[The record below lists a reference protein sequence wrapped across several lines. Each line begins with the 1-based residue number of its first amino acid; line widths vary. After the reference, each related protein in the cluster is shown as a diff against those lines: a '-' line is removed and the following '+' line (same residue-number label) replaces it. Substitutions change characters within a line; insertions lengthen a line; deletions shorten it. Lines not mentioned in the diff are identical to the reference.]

1 MQTQKENRSAHR
13 QLRNAAIESAAQVIQ
28 SARQHHMAA
37 GQHRAM
43 RRLTAGPFVIVQAL
57 LLPAMF
63 FCLLLIG
70 EPFILNFWQDCIQF
84 WLTRLDIPLQAQH
97 QATLTSALHFEW
109 IGAANASY
117 MPSFTTKLISALAT
131 FVVFA
136 LTSNM
141 SRDRIPLQYLLRILC
156 VVQALALLFFWYAP
170 SQFPYSI
177 PDHMRA
183 LVSMG
188 SMLMLAIPVMLAIG
202 YYLLELSLTV
212 KIVHTIFILVYFI
225 LMIPHKVVLHTLILY
240 KMSLLYMPVLY
251 LCLGAVFDMLLFV
264 ALYSW
269 TVSLVPERITR

>member
-1 MQTQKENRSAHR
+1 MQNQKDSLSAPL
-13 QLRNAAIESAAQVIQ
+13 QMRNAAIVSAARAIQ
-28 SARQHHMAA
+28 EARQHHATA
-37 GQHRAM
+37 GQHRAL
-43 RRLTAGPFVIVQAL
+43 RRLTAGPSVIAQAL
-57 LLPAMF
+57 LLPTVV
-63 FCLLLIG
+63 CTLLLLG
-70 EPFILNFWQDCIQF
+70 EPFILNFWRGCIQF
-84 WLTRLDIPLQAQH
+84 WLTRLDIPLYAEQQTMAMK
-97 QATLTSALHFEW
+97 TLNFEW

-117 MPSFTTKLISALAT
+117 MPSFTTKLASAMTT

-141 SRDRIPLQYLLRILC
+141 HKDKLPLQYLLRIVC

-177 PDHMRA
+177 PDHMRDI
-183 LVSMG
+183 VSMG

-202 YYLLELSLTV
+202 YYLLDLSLTA
-212 KIVHTIFILVYFI
+212 KITHTMFILSYFI

-251 LCLGAVFDMLLFV
+251 ICLGAVFDMLLFV

-269 TVSLVPERITR
+269 TVSMVPEEITR

>member
-1 MQTQKENRSAHR
+1 MQSQKENLSAHKR
-13 QLRNAAIESAAQVIQ
+13 LRHVAIESATRAIQ
-28 SARQHHMAA
+28 IARQHHAMA

-43 RRLTAGPFVIVQAL
+43 RRLTAGPLVIVQAL
-57 LLPAMF
+57 LLPVL
-63 FCLLLIG
+63 FCSLLLIG
-70 EPFILNFWQDCIQF
+70 EPLILHLWHDCIQF
-84 WLTRLDIPLQAQH
+84 WLTRLDIPLQAQ
-97 QATLTSALHFEW
+97 QQVASTGTLSFEW

-117 MPSFTTKLISALAT
+117 MPSFTTKLLSALAT
-131 FVVFA
+131 FVMFA
-136 LTSNM
+136 LTSNIN
-141 SRDRIPLQYLLRILC
+141 RDRLPLQYLLRIVC

-183 LVSMG
+183 IISMG
-188 SMLMLAIPVMLAIG
+188 SMLMMAIPVMLAIG
-202 YYLLELSLTV
+202 YYLLDLRLSV
-212 KIVHTIFILVYFI
+212 KIVHTIFILGYFI

-269 TVSLVPERITR
+269 TVSLVPERVTR

>member
-1 MQTQKENRSAHR
+1 
-13 QLRNAAIESAAQVIQ
+13 
-28 SARQHHMAA
+28 
-37 GQHRAM
+37 M

-57 LLPAMF
+57 MLPAL
-63 FCLLLIG
+63 FCSLLFIG
-70 EPFILNFWQDCIQF
+70 EPLILNFWHDCIQF
-84 WLTRLDIPLQAQH
+84 WLTRLDIPLQAQQ
-97 QATLTSALHFEW
+97 QAASASTLHFEW

-117 MPSFTTKLISALAT
+117 MPSFTTKLLSALGT

-136 LTSNM
+136 LTSNVN
-141 SRDRIPLQYLLRILC
+141 RDKLPLQYLLRIVC

-183 LVSMG
+183 IISMG
-188 SMLMLAIPVMLAIG
+188 NMLIMAIPVMLGIG
-202 YYLLELSLTV
+202 YYLLELSPTV
-212 KIVHTIFILVYFI
+212 KIVHTIFILGYFI
-225 LMIPHKVVLHTLILY
+225 LMLPHKVVLHTLILY
-240 KMSLLYMPVLY
+240 KLSLLYMPVLY